1 MYGVKTVKVRKT
13 VIYKSSCQLMLQER
27 KQKLLH
33 QRMGNWIYQGHVRLP
48 GNQDN
53 IKGFVPRGPEL
64 KIRGITLINK
74 MLW

>member
-1 MYGVKTVKVRKT
+1 
-13 VIYKSSCQLMLQER
+13 
-27 KQKLLH
+27 
-33 QRMGNWIYQGHVRLP
+33 VRLP

-64 KIRGITLINK
+64 KIRGIILINK